1 LEDIIAMSCDESGGM
16 AAALQ
21 IEPMAISFFQKI
33 RLVFR
38 GWSRRREQQEQEFLR
53 RNTKWAQP
61 SGGQAPSPVP
71 PSPPRGQAGVPVPHE
86 IDLDGLQA
94 AYLDASG
101 VIAYYLD
108 VQNGEVVE
116 NRDGTVLDATR
127 FKRVP
132 MRKSEDDDRRA
143 FIETVEAPATKL
155 ALMKSVASPTFR
167 SVLASDRATERA
179 WYNFRNSR
187 ATAAIEQWLK
197 QLGLR

>member
-1 LEDIIAMSCDESGGM
+1 
-16 AAALQ
+16 
-21 IEPMAISFFQKI
+21 MAISFFQKL

-53 RNTKWAQP
+53 RNMKWAAP
-61 SGGQAPSPVP
+61 PASGGQAPSPVLTQP
-71 PSPPRGQAGVPVPHE
+71 KPTGGAPVLH

-108 VQNGEVVE
+108 MQSGEVVE
-116 NRDGTVLDATR
+116 SRDGSTLDATR

-155 ALMKSVASPTFR
+155 TLMKSVASPTFR
-167 SVLASDRATERA
+167 SVLASDRAIERA

-197 QLGLR
+197 QIGLR

>member
-1 LEDIIAMSCDESGGM
+1 M
-16 AAALQ
+16 AV
-21 IEPMAISFFQKI
+21 SFFQKI
-33 RLVFR
+33 KLAFR

-53 RNTKWAQP
+53 RNTGWA
-61 SGGQAPSPVP
+61 PVP
-71 PSPPRGQAGVPVPHE
+71 AAQKTAAEAAVAPLKTRSLPAV
-86 IDLDGLQA
+86 DLEGLQA
-94 AYLDASG
+94 AYLDNSG

-108 VQNGEVVE
+108 ADSGEVVE
-116 NRDGTVLDATR
+116 NRDGATLDAAR

-143 FIETVEAPATKL
+143 FIETVESQPIKL

-187 ATAAIEQWLK
+187 ATAAIEEWLK
-197 QLGLR
+197 QIG

>member
-1 LEDIIAMSCDESGGM
+1 
-16 AAALQ
+16 
-21 IEPMAISFFQKI
+21 MAISFFQKI

-53 RNTKWAQP
+53 KNTGWAQPP
-61 SGGQAPSPVP
+61 SGGQAIPP
-71 PSPPRGQAGVPVPHE
+71 PSQAPARGQAGVPVLHE

-108 VQNGEVVE
+108 VTNGEVVE
-116 NRDGTVLDATR
+116 NRDGSTLDATR

>member
-1 LEDIIAMSCDESGGM
+1 MPGAVE
-16 AAALQ
+16 
-21 IEPMAISFFQKI
+21 
-33 RLVFR
+33 
-38 GWSRRREQQEQEFLR
+38 
-53 RNTKWAQP
+53 
-61 SGGQAPSPVP
+61 
-71 PSPPRGQAGVPVPHE
+71 PRGPTPRT

-108 VQNGEVVE
+108 VESGEVVE
-116 NRDGTVLDATR
+116 NRDGAKLDAVR

-167 SVLASDRATERA
+167 SVLASDRAIERA
-179 WYNFRNSR
+179 WYNFRNSS

-197 QLGLR
+197 QIGLR

>member
-1 LEDIIAMSCDESGGM
+1 M
-16 AAALQ
+16 AV
-21 IEPMAISFFQKI
+21 SFFQKI

-38 GWSRRREQQEQEFLR
+38 GWSRRREQREQEFLR
-53 RNTKWAQP
+53 KNTKWAQP
-61 SGGQAPSPVP
+61 QPVVVAPSTVP
-71 PSPPRGQAGVPVPHE
+71 KAPARATGPQT

-108 VQNGEVVE
+108 IANGEVVE
-116 NRDGTVLDATR
+116 NRDGTTLDATR

-187 ATAAIEQWLK
+187 ATSAIEQWLK

>member
-1 LEDIIAMSCDESGGM
+1 M
-16 AAALQ
+16 AV
-21 IEPMAISFFQKI
+21 SFFQKI
-33 RLVFR
+33 RLAFR
-38 GWSRRREQQEQEFLR
+38 GWSRRREQQELEFLR
-53 RNTKWAQP
+53 KNTKWATQP
-61 SGGQAPSPVP
+61 SGGQAIPPVP
-71 PSPPRGQAGVPVPHE
+71 VQAPGAGQAGLPVLHE

-108 VQNGEVVE
+108 VANGEVVE
-116 NRDGTVLDATR
+116 NRDGTTLDATR

-132 MRKSEDDDRRA
+132 MRNSEDEDRRA

-187 ATAAIEQWLK
+187 ATAAMSSASSPPDAHSTV
-197 QLGLR
+197 

>member
-1 LEDIIAMSCDESGGM
+1 
-16 AAALQ
+16 
-21 IEPMAISFFQKI
+21 MAISFFQKL
-33 RLVFR
+33 RLAFR

-53 RNTKWAQP
+53 RNTNWAQP
-61 SGGQAPSPVP
+61 PGGGQAIPPVP
-71 PSPPRGQAGVPVPHE
+71 PPAPARGQAGLPVLHQ

-108 VQNGEVVE
+108 ITNGEVVE
-116 NRDGTVLDATR
+116 NRDGTTLDAAR
-127 FKRVP
+127 FTRVP

-197 QLGLR
+197 QIVLRQVP